1 MSGGKPGR
9 LAGARNVLKESHD
22 GPRRTALSAVRLSP
36 IDAEAVEPVRTRTNE
51 PIGARQASERTQPC
65 RNDRPA
71 LGTRLI
77 TVRDL
82 ESVATRR

>member
-1 MSGGKPGR
+1 MVR
-9 LAGARNVLKESHD
+9 VV
-22 GPRRTALSAVRLSP
+22 TALSAVRLSP
-36 IDAEAVEPVRTRTNE
+36 IDAEAVEPVPQVRRTN
-51 PIGARQASERTQPC
+51 PSRARQASERTQPC